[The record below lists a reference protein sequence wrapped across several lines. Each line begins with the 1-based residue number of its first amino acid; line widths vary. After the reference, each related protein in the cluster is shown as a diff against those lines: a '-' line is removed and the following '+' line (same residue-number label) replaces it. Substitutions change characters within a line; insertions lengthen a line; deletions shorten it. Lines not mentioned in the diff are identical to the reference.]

1 MEATQPA
8 PRGNTLVPSPT
19 TDLGSGLGV
28 EVRQSALLLGLVLGV
43 AGVVTAICSALQ
55 LLA

>member
-1 MEATQPA
+1 MEATQPT
-8 PRGNTLVPSPT
+8 PQGNTLVPSPT
-19 TDLGSGLGV
+19 TGLGSGLGV